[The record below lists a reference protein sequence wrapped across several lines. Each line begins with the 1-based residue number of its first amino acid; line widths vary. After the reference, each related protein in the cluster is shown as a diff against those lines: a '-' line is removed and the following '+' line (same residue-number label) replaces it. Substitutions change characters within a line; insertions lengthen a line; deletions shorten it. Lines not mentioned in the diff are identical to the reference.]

1 MRMTSVFLGG
11 FPGPLRD
18 LFAIWSEELDA
29 LYDQDSNQI
38 VIKDNT
44 ELKAGQEYEAKT
56 FCDLIHLEG
65 AKTLA
70 EYKSDFYAGRPALTV
85 NDYGKGK
92 AYYIASRNE
101 DKFLEDFYYSLVSKL
116 NLSKTIASQLPEGV
130 TAQKRSDKNYDY
142 IFLMNFSECEKKID
156 LTEELMEFVN
166 EDVIKN
172 SIILEKYEVKIFK
185 KTNSLT

>member
-56 FCDLIHLEG
+56 FCDLIQLEG
-65 AKTLA
+65 AEALA
-70 EYKSDFYAGRPALTV
+70 EYKSDFYAGRPALTANV
-85 NDYGKGK
+85 YGKGK
-92 AYYIASRNE
+92 AYY
-101 DKFLEDFYYSLVSKL
+101 
-116 NLSKTIASQLPEGV
+116 IASQLPEGV
-130 TAQKRSDKNYDY
+130 TAQKRSDKDYDY
-142 IFLMNFSECEKKID
+142 IFLMNFSEDDKKIE
-156 LTEELMEFVN
+156 LKEELMEFIN
-166 EDVIKN
+166 ENIIKD
-172 SIILEKYEVKIFK
+172 SIILAKYEVKMFK
-185 KTNSLT
+185 KMNTLT